1 MRPGITVVGVK
12 ELDAALGHVE
22 RILVDTTT
30 LIAFHTQ
37 YEHVHALARHL
48 MGRVEDDD
56 DPLYAY
62 YSAITASEL
71 MIRPIRSSIQDYAY
85 MHAFLAGFPH
95 LTFLPV
101 DFPVSQQAA
110 SLRATHNI
118 RTPDALIIASGLLA
132 GCEAIVCNDKAWKT
146 ALGALFSQVAWI
158 YLGDYA

>member
-1 MRPGITVVGVK
+1 MMGVK

-30 LIAFHTQ
+30 LIAFHSRQ
-37 YEHVHALARHL
+37 EHVHALARHV
-48 MGRVEDDD
+48 MERVEDDS
-56 DPLYAY
+56 DPLHAY

-71 MIRPIRSSIQDYAY
+71 MIRPIRSSVQDYAY
-85 MHAFLAGFPH
+85 MHAFLTGFPH

-110 SLRATHNI
+110 SLRATRNI
-118 RTPDALIIASGLLA
+118 RMPDALIIASGLLA
-132 GCEAIVCNDKAWKT
+132 GCEAIVCNDKAWKI
-146 ALGALFSQVAWI
+146 ALGSSFSQFTWI